1 MPQAPRAFT
10 AEDADQRIP
19 MLLVLIQAG
28 VRLERDALRVP
39 VHLYLNAITHEA
51 ITQFIGMPTVDKL
64 FGLPVSVDSSSNAQ
78 PFTIE
83 SEGINE
89 SSGAH

>member
-1 MPQAPRAFT
+1 MTAPRAFT

-28 VRLERDALRVP
+28 VRLERDKARVP
-39 VHLYLNAITHEA
+39 VHLYIDTRTHTAIASFMGVEKL
-51 ITQFIGMPTVDKL
+51 DKL
-64 FGLPVSVDSSSNAQ
+64 FGLYVHTDTRENAQ

-83 SEGINE
+83 SESRSHG
-89 SSGAH
+89 